1 MAPGVARGRE
11 GPGFDPTPRPALP
24 YALFPPEERAL
35 LSDLLL
41 ALPMLLFALVA
52 HEVAHGWA
60 ALRQGDDTAYK
71 LGRLTFN
78 PLPHIDPVMTL
89 LVPVALWVLSSG
101 QFTFGGARPVPIT
114 PRNFRNYRRGDL
126 IVSSAGVIT
135 NFVIALALTAL
146 FVGIGVAHDLLGGAG
161 TSTVDAAQRMLVW
174 GIFLNLILGVFNLI
188 PIPPLD
194 GSRLLYH
201 ALPPALG
208 AQYRALDRFGFLILF
223 AFMFLLRPVLGWLMQ
238 PAWWGFNQ
246 LLNLAVP
253 FAVGDGWN
261 IFQS

>member
-1 MAPGVARGRE
+1 LVLLTQPPVRRYL
-11 GPGFDPTPRPALP
+11 TPSSTAKDL
-24 YALFPPEERAL
+24 AL
-35 LSDLLL
+35 LGDLFL

-78 PLPHIDPVMTL
+78 PIPHIDPVMTI

-126 IVSSAGVIT
+126 IVSGAGVLT
-135 NFVIALALTAL
+135 NMVIALACTLL
-146 FVGIGVAHDLLGGAG
+146 FVLLGAAHDLLGGAG

-174 GIFLNLILGVFNLI
+174 GIFLNLILAVFNLI

-208 AQYRALDRFGFLILF
+208 ARYRALDRFGFLILF
-223 AFMFLLRPVLGWLMQ
+223 AIMFLARPVIGWLLQ
-238 PAWWGFNQ
+238 PAWWGFYQ
-246 LLNLAVP
+246 LLHLAVP